1 MYAQRPNFM
10 SLILL
15 CVCSVF
21 TGRYLEKRM
30 KIASIAHS
38 VLFIVMAFFF
48 LFNSGFTLIDTAMIN
63 MVGQEAFDEIH
74 EAFVATKVIY
84 GVTMSSLFVMELAVY
99 IILCIVA
106 LVALV
111 KGFKKLICK
120 LRVRN
125 IVVTEDILLKEDH
138 PTTNLINNYQGN
150 YLVFAHLRN

>member
-1 MYAQRPNFM
+1 MRKRRCFM
-10 SLILL
+10 KLILL

-21 TGRYLEKRM
+21 VGRYIEKRM

-48 LFNSGFTLIDTAMIN
+48 LFNSGFAVIDIAMIN
-63 MVGQEAFDEIH
+63 MVGQEAFNEIH
-74 EAFVATKVIY
+74 EAFVATETIY
-84 GVTMSSLFVMELAVY
+84 GVTLSSLFVMELAVY
-99 IILCIVA
+99 IILCVVA
-106 LVALV
+106 IVALV

-125 IVVTEDILLKEDH
+125 IVVMEDILLEEDH